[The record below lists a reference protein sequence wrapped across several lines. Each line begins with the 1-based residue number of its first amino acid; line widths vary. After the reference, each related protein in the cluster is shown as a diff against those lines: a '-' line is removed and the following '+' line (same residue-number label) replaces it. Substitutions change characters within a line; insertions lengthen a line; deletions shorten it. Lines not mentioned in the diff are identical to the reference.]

1 MKKFLIITALVI
13 FVQQLQAQTAD
24 DALRIAQ
31 NYYEGTAR
39 SMAMGGSFGALGAD
53 FSTASTNPAG
63 LALFRKSEYS
73 FSPIINFNYIESRY
87 NGETQ
92 NDENVD
98 LNISNMGY
106 VKVIKNSS
114 SNANTWKYFQ
124 FSFGMNRLR
133 NFNSNKTMA
142 GNNAYNSKLD
152 VYLENADGI
161 PYGDIENDPNG
172 YYGFDLQQAWQL
184 YLIDTIPGY
193 QDWYYSA
200 VPFAGVYQKEQVRT
214 RGALNEWFFSL
225 SANINE
231 TLYLGA
237 TLGFPSLNYT
247 RDSYY
252 SETDAADT
260 IPYFQSWEY
269 DQSLQTTG
277 TGVNVKVGAIVQPA
291 KWLRVGLAY
300 HSPTYYFSLQDNWYT
315 STYANLEWTNPQ
327 TVSSPTGTYDYHLK
341 TPSKFL
347 GSLGLILF
355 NRGSFSAEY
364 EWVNYS
370 KMSLNASSYNFQ
382 AENKD
387 IETYYQST
395 HNFRMGTEWR
405 FGFVDL
411 RAGYAVYG
419 SPYARNF
426 NDGKRESVS
435 GGLGF
440 HFKNYV
446 LDLAY
451 VHATRNSDYYFYG
464 SNDISV
470 NPVHNSYT
478 NNSLVMSL
486 SFRF

>member
-1 MKKFLIITALVI
+1 MKKILIITALVI
-13 FVQQLQAQTAD
+13 FVHQLYAQTAD

-63 LALFRKSEYS
+63 LALFRKSQYS
-73 FSPIINFNYIESRY
+73 FGSAINFSYVQSLY

-92 NDENVD
+92 NDEQADVN
-98 LNISNMGY
+98 LSSMGY
-106 VKVIKNSS
+106 VKVFRNNSS
-114 SNANTWKYFQ
+114 GANTWKYFQ

-133 NFNSNKTMA
+133 NFNSNRTMA
-142 GNNAYNSKLD
+142 GNNYSNSKLD

-200 VPFAGVYQKEQVRT
+200 VPFGGVYQKEQIRT
-214 RGALNEWFFSL
+214 SGSLNEWYFSL
-225 SANINE
+225 STNVNNF
-231 TLYLGA
+231 LYLGA
-237 TLGFPSLNYT
+237 TVGFPSLDYN

-252 SETDAADT
+252 TETDNADT
-260 IPYFQSWEY
+260 IPYFNSWEY
-269 DQSLQTTG
+269 DQSLQTKG
-277 TGVNVKVGAIVQPA
+277 MGVNVKLGAILQPA
-291 KWLRVGLAY
+291 KWLRVGVAY

-315 STYANLEWTNPQ
+315 STYANLGWTDPQ
-327 TVSSPTGTYDYHLK
+327 TVSSPTGTFDYHLK
-341 TPSKFL
+341 TPGKVL
-347 GSLGLILF
+347 GNVGLILF
-355 NRGSFSAEY
+355 DRGSISAEY

-370 KMSLNASSYNFQ
+370 KMNLNSSTYNFQ
-382 AENKD
+382 AENND
-387 IETYYQST
+387 VQQYYHATS
-395 HNFRMGTEWR
+395 NFRMGTEWR

-411 RAGYAVYG
+411 RGGYAVYG
-419 SPYARNF
+419 SPFARNF
-426 NDGKRESVS
+426 NDGKRQSVS
-435 GGLGF
+435 GGIGF
-440 HFKNYV
+440 HLKNYIV
-446 LDLAY
+446 DLAY
-451 VHATRNSDYYFYG
+451 VHSTQSRDYYFYG
-464 SNDISV
+464 TNDISV
-470 NPVHNSYT
+470 NPVSNTYT